1 MKQLEADYLVIG
13 SGAVSLAF
21 VDTMLEDTNAATFII
36 VDRHHM
42 PGGHWNDA
50 YPFVR
55 LHQPS
60 AFYGVASMGLG
71 SDQIDQTGSNEG
83 FYELASGSEV
93 LSYFDRV
100 MRERLLVSGRVQ
112 YFPLHEYK
120 GDKAFA
126 SLLSDE
132 VYSVDV
138 KQSVVDGT
146 YFNTSVPST
155 HERKFNVDAGVTCIA
170 PNKLPKLAGAYKRFC
185 VLGGGKTAMDAAVW
199 LLDNGARP
207 EAITWVCPRA
217 SWLINRAGTQPGKAF
232 FKQTVGGIAR
242 QFEAMAV
249 ASSPEDLFLRM
260 EAAGVMVRI
269 DPGITPSMFHYATI
283 SEGEIAQLARIER
296 VVRGERVAKLTAAG
310 MVMES
315 GEMVGVESETLYI
328 DCTATAVIFE
338 GDERTRPVF
347 EEGLITLQAVFAPLV
362 TYSAAIIA
370 RIEAGFKSVD
380 EKNALATPVKLADT
394 PYEWMGSVAQN
405 MMNQN
410 IWSQNPHMR
419 KWVNQCRLNPAASA
433 IGEVSFDEAGN
444 AEIMNRIQASAIPAV
459 MNMHKLMSAFR
470 PGD

>member
-21 VDTMLEDTNAATFII
+21 VDTMLEETETATFII

-60 AFYGVASMGLG
+60 AFYGVASMDLG
-71 SDQIDQTGSNEG
+71 SDQIDQTGSNKG
-83 FYELASGSEV
+83 YYELASGPEV

-100 MRERLLVSGRVQ
+100 MRERLLASGRVQ
-112 YFPLHEYK
+112 YFPLHDYK
-120 GDKAFA
+120 GEGKFA

-132 VYSVDV
+132 AYSVDV
-138 KQSVVDGT
+138 KQSIVDGT

-155 HERKFNVDAGVTCIA
+155 HERKFTVDAGVTCIA
-170 PNKLPKLAGAYKRFC
+170 PNDLPKLAKDYKRFS

-199 LLDNGARP
+199 LLDHGAQP
-207 EAITWVCPRA
+207 EAMTWICPRA
-217 SWLINRAGTQPGKAF
+217 SWLINRSGTQPGKAF
-232 FKQTVGGIAR
+232 FKQTVGGIAN
-242 QFEAMAV
+242 QFEAMAA

-260 EAAGVMVRI
+260 EAAGVMLRI
-269 DPGITPSMFHYATI
+269 DPDITPSMFHYATI
-283 SEGEIAQLARIER
+283 SEGEVAQLARIEHL
-296 VVRGERVAKLTAAG
+296 VRGERVAKLTEAG

-315 GEMVGVESETLYI
+315 GAMVGAEGETLYI
-328 DCTATAVIFE
+328 DCTASAVIFE

-410 IWSQNPHMR
+410 IWSQTPEMKN
-419 KWVNQCRLNPAASA
+419 WINQCRLNPAASA
-433 IGEVSFDEAGN
+433 ISEVSFDEAEN
-444 AEIMNRIQASAIPAV
+444 AEIMKRIQASAVPAV
-459 MNMHKLMSAFR
+459 MNMHKLMSAFQ
-470 PGD
+470 PSD